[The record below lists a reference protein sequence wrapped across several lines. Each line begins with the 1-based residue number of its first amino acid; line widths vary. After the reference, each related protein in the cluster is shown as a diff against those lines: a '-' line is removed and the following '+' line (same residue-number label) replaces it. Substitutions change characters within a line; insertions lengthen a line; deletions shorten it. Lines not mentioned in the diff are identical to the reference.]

1 MQAEG
6 DSTAERAEQ
15 WQFLMFEVDAACA
28 VCGEPLRIGQAV
40 GYIRGRLLHARC
52 YREPPEPERA
62 ASGPR

>member
-6 DSTAERAEQ
+6 DPAAERAEQ

-40 GYIRGRLLHARC
+40 GDTWGNQGAGLLAYETEQQARH
-52 YREPPEPERA
+52 E
-62 ASGPR
+62 